1 MVVYKALILTLFYNC
16 QTYIVF
22 TLNQKSATLIAM
34 SKQPDTPDKVYA
46 SNTLVKSRLNVTTP
60 AHLPDSMVPSVN
72 LLPDCKRLIL
82 FTRHSLRERSDG
94 NGFASY
100 QLPLTSKGRVLAK
113 SWGRWL
119 DSNLPYSL
127 DVDSISSPIGRCIDT
142 AQLMQEGAGLQRDIA
157 HQSLLVEPGSL
168 VTDSETVSAVFK
180 EIGVLNFIN
189 RFLQGSIEG
198 TKNAYQGGLDILSL
212 LYQHQPEQNH
222 LMLAVSHD
230 TLLSA
235 FLAVMLDTPEIDWN
249 DWPKMMEGVFL
260 WFDDKPFI
268 ETSAH
273 FIWRGEVYTRSV
285 SSLLESYRASGFHS
299 SQLLLPPEVKWT

>member
-1 MVVYKALILTLFYNC
+1 
-16 QTYIVF
+16 
-22 TLNQKSATLIAM
+22 M
-34 SKQPDTPDKVYA
+34 SKNQNNPLSKLSAEKLANHTPSA
-46 SNTLVKSRLNVTTP
+46 P
-60 AHLPDSMVPSVN
+60 APSHLPDSMISSVR
-72 LLPDCKRLIL
+72 LLPEGERLIL

-100 QLPLTSKGRVLAK
+100 QLPLTPKGRVLAK

-119 DSNLPYSL
+119 SGHLPYSL

-142 AQLMQEGAGLQRDIA
+142 AQLMQEGAGLRRDIA

-168 VTDSETVSAVFK
+168 VTEPDIATPIFK

-189 RFLQGSIEG
+189 RFLQGNLEG

-212 LYQHQPEQNH
+212 FYQNQPQHGH
-222 LMLAVSHD
+222 LIIPVSHD

-235 FLAVMLDTPEIDWN
+235 FLAVMFDVVEIDWN

-260 WFDDKPFI
+260 WFDDKPF
-268 ETSAH
+268 EQANAH
-273 FIWRGEVYTRSV
+273 FVWRGEVYVRPI
-285 SSLLESYRASGFHS
+285 SSLLDSYRAAGFHAS
-299 SQLLLPPEVKWT
+299 TLLLPPIAKLK

>member
-1 MVVYKALILTLFYNC
+1 
-16 QTYIVF
+16 
-22 TLNQKSATLIAM
+22 M
-34 SKQPDTPDKVYA
+34 SKLPN
-46 SNTLVKSRLNVTTP
+46 NTLSKLSAAQRASHTP
-60 AHLPDSMVPSVN
+60 SAPAPSHLPDSMMSSVG
-72 LLPDCKRLIL
+72 LLPMDKRLIL

-100 QLPLTSKGRVLAK
+100 QLPLTQKGRVLAK

-119 DSNLPYSL
+119 AGHLPYSL

-142 AQLMQEGAGLQRDIA
+142 AQLMQAGAGLQRDIY

-168 VTDSETVSAVFK
+168 VTEPEIANPVFK

-189 RFLQGSIEG
+189 RFLQGNLEG

-212 LYQHQPEQNH
+212 FYQNQPKPGH

-235 FLAVMLDTPEIDWN
+235 FLAVMFDVTEIDWN

-260 WFDDKPFI
+260 WFDDKPF
-268 ETSAH
+268 EQASAYLV
-273 FIWRGEVYTRSV
+273 WRGEIYVRPIHT
-285 SSLLESYRASGFHS
+285 LLEDYRAAGFHPNT
-299 SQLLLPPEVKWT
+299 LLLPPELKWI

>member
-1 MVVYKALILTLFYNC
+1 MN
-16 QTYIVF
+16 
-22 TLNQKSATLIAM
+22 M
-34 SKQPDTPDKVYA
+34 SKLPDPILKQQS
-46 SNTLVKSRLNVTTP
+46 SNTLTKHTP
-60 AHLPDSMVPSVN
+60 HAPAPSHLPDSMMASVN
-72 LLPDCKRLIL
+72 LLPTDKRLIL

-100 QLPLTSKGRVLAK
+100 QLPLTPKGRVLAR

-119 DSNLPYSL
+119 AGHLPYSM

-142 AQLMQEGAGLQRDIA
+142 AQLMQEGAGLQRDIM

-168 VTDSETVSAVFK
+168 VTHPEVASAVFK
-180 EIGVLNFIN
+180 EVGVLNFIN
-189 RFLQGSIEG
+189 RFLAGNLEG

-212 LYQHQPEQNH
+212 FYQHQPQQGH

-235 FLAVMLDTPEIDWN
+235 FLAVMLDVPKIDWN

-260 WFDDKPFI
+260 WFDDAPFDQ
-268 ETSAH
+268 ADAYLV
-273 FIWRGEVYTRSV
+273 WRGEVYVRPI
-285 SSLLESYRASGFHS
+285 SSLLEGYLSAGFHPS
-299 SQLLLPPEVKWT
+299 HLLLPPDVTWRYRHEGRST

>member
-1 MVVYKALILTLFYNC
+1 MDILATLIK
-16 QTYIVF
+16 
-22 TLNQKSATLIAM
+22 KSATLTTM
-34 SKQPDTPDKVYA
+34 SKNPSTPLSTLSAEKLA
-46 SNTLVKSRLNVTTP
+46 SHTP
-60 AHLPDSMVPSVN
+60 SAPAPSHLPESMIASVS
-72 LLPDCKRLIL
+72 LLPEAKRLIL

-100 QLPLTSKGRVLAK
+100 QLPLTVKGRVLAK

-119 DSNLPYSL
+119 AGHLPYSL

-142 AQLMQEGAGLQRDIA
+142 AQLMQAGAGLQRDIV

-168 VTDSETVSAVFK
+168 VTEPEIANPVFK

-189 RFLQGSIEG
+189 RFLQGNLEG

-212 LYQHQPEQNH
+212 FYQHQPQQGH

-235 FLAVMLDTPEIDWN
+235 FLAVMFDVVEIDWN

-260 WFDDKPFI
+260 WFDDKPF
-268 ETSAH
+268 EQASAY
-273 FIWRGEVYTRSV
+273 FVWRGEVYVRPIHT
-285 SSLLESYRASGFHS
+285 LLDGYRAAGFHPNT
-299 SQLLLPPEVKWT
+299 LLLPPAVKWT

>member
-1 MVVYKALILTLFYNC
+1 
-16 QTYIVF
+16 
-22 TLNQKSATLIAM
+22 M
-34 SKQPDTPDKVYA
+34 SKLPN
-46 SNTLVKSRLNVTTP
+46 NTLSKLSAVQRASHTP
-60 AHLPDSMVPSVN
+60 SAPAPSHLPDSMMSSVG
-72 LLPDCKRLIL
+72 LLPTDKRLIL

-100 QLPLTSKGRVLAK
+100 QLPLTQKGRVLAN

-119 DSNLPYSL
+119 AGHLPYSL

-142 AQLMQEGAGLQRDIA
+142 AQLMQAGAGLQRDIS

-168 VTDSETVSAVFK
+168 VTEPEIATPIFK

-189 RFLQGSIEG
+189 RFLQGNLEG
-198 TKNAYQGGLDILSL
+198 TKNAYQGGLDLLSL
-212 LYQHQPEQNH
+212 FYQNQPEHGH

-235 FLAVMLDTPEIDWN
+235 FLAVMFDVTEIDWN

-260 WFDDKPFI
+260 WLDDKTLEQARAYFG
-268 ETSAH
+268 
-273 FIWRGEVYTRSV
+273 WRSEVYMRPIHT
-285 SSLLESYRASGFHS
+285 LLDSYRAAGFHPNK
-299 SQLLLPPEVKWT
+299 LLLPPEVKWT

>member
-1 MVVYKALILTLFYNC
+1 
-16 QTYIVF
+16 
-22 TLNQKSATLIAM
+22 M
-34 SKQPDTPDKVYA
+34 SKNPNPSLSELSAEK
-46 SNTLVKSRLNVTTP
+46 LVNHPSSAP
-60 AHLPDSMVPSVN
+60 APSHLPDSMIASVK
-72 LLPDCKRLIL
+72 LLPEGKRLIL

-100 QLPLTSKGRVLAK
+100 QLPLTPKGRVLAK

-119 DSNLPYSL
+119 AGHLPYSL

-142 AQLMQEGAGLQRDIA
+142 AQLMQEGAGLRRDIT

-168 VTDSETVSAVFK
+168 VTEPDIAGPIFK

-189 RFLQGSIEG
+189 QFLQGNLEG

-212 LYQHQPEQNH
+212 FYQNQPQHGH

-235 FLAVMLDTPEIDWN
+235 FLAVMFDVVEIDWN

-260 WFDDKPFI
+260 WFDDKPF
-268 ETSAH
+268 EQANAH
-273 FIWRGEVYTRSV
+273 FVWRGETYIRPISA
-285 SSLLESYRASGFHS
+285 LLDNYRAAGLHTST
-299 SQLLLPPEVKWT
+299 LLLPPILK

>member
-1 MVVYKALILTLFYNC
+1 MNKSFDKSKAGDHPDVL
-16 QTYIVF
+16 
-22 TLNQKSATLIAM
+22 QKHSPSALA
-34 SKQPDTPDKVYA
+34 
-46 SNTLVKSRLNVTTP
+46 P
-60 AHLPDSMVPSVN
+60 AHLPDSMISSVR
-72 LLPDCKRLIL
+72 LLPKNKRLIL

-100 QLPLTSKGRVLAK
+100 QLPLTPKGRVLAK

-119 DSNLPYSL
+119 AGHLPYSL

-142 AQLMQEGAGLQRDIA
+142 AKLMQEGAGLSRSVV

-168 VTDSETVSAVFK
+168 VTKPELANTIFK

-189 RFLQGSIEG
+189 RFLQGNLEG

-212 LYQHQPEQNH
+212 FYQHQPQPGH

-235 FLAVMLDTPEIDWN
+235 FLAVMLEVTEIDWN

-260 WFDDKPFI
+260 WFDEGPF
-268 ETSAH
+268 EQADAH
-273 FIWRGEVYTRSV
+273 FVWRGEVYTRSI
-285 SSLLESYRASGFHS
+285 SSLLKGFRDAGFTYDK
-299 SQLLLPPEVKWT
+299 LLLPPDVNWM

>member
-1 MVVYKALILTLFYNC
+1 
-16 QTYIVF
+16 
-22 TLNQKSATLIAM
+22 M
-34 SKQPDTPDKVYA
+34 SKSPNI
-46 SNTLVKSRLNVTTP
+46 SNSTVSSTSVVETVAKSRSNLSAP
-60 AHLPDSMVPSVN
+60 AHLPDSMVSSVN

-94 NGFASY
+94 KGFASY

-127 DVDSISSPIGRCIDT
+127 DTDSISSPIARCIDT
-142 AQLMQEGAGLQRDIA
+142 AQLMQEGAGLQRAIA

-168 VTDSETVSAVFK
+168 VTDPNTVTTVFK

-189 RFLQGSIEG
+189 RFLQGNIEG

-212 LYQHQPEQNH
+212 FYQNQPEQNH

-235 FLAVMLDTPEIDWN
+235 FLAVMFDIPEIDWN

-273 FIWRGEVYTRSV
+273 FIWRGEVYTRTV
-285 SSLLESYRASGFHS
+285 RSLLEGYRASGFAPNK
-299 SQLLLPPEVKWT
+299 LLLPPEVKWS

>member
-1 MVVYKALILTLFYNC
+1 MNKPSDFSNAKPCN
-16 QTYIVF
+16 
-22 TLNQKSATLIAM
+22 KSKSL
-34 SKQPDTPDKVYA
+34 SKGAPI
-46 SNTLVKSRLNVTTP
+46 P
-60 AHLPDSMVPSVN
+60 AHLPDSMIASVR
-72 LLPDCKRLIL
+72 LLPQDKRLIL

-100 QLPLTSKGRVLAK
+100 QLPLTPKGRVLAK

-119 DSNLPYSL
+119 AQHLPYSL

-142 AQLMQEGAGLQRDIA
+142 AQLMQEGAGLERSIA
-157 HQSLLVEPGSL
+157 HESLLVEPGSL
-168 VTDSETVSAVFK
+168 VTKPEIANAIFK

-189 RFLQGSIEG
+189 RFLQGNLEG

-212 LYQHQPEQNH
+212 LYQNQPQPGH

-235 FLAVMLDTPEIDWN
+235 FLAVMLDKEEIGWN

-260 WFDDKPFI
+260 WFDDSPFKQ
-268 ETSAH
+268 AYAY
-273 FIWRGEVYTRSV
+273 FVWRGEVYTRSIC
-285 SSLLESYRASGFHS
+285 SLLDDYLATGFQPN
-299 SQLLLPPEVKWT
+299 QLLLPPEIKWE

>member
-1 MVVYKALILTLFYNC
+1 MNKLPDSYNSKHQAGASLTKNP
-16 QTYIVF
+16 
-22 TLNQKSATLIAM
+22 IA
-34 SKQPDTPDKVYA
+34 PA
-46 SNTLVKSRLNVTTP
+46 P
-60 AHLPDSMVPSVN
+60 AHLPDSMIPSVE
-72 LLPDCKRLIL
+72 LLPTDKRLIL

-94 NGFASY
+94 QGFASY
-100 QLPLTSKGRVLAK
+100 QLPLTPRGRVLAK

-119 DSNLPYSL
+119 ASHLPYSL

-142 AQLMQEGAGLQRDIA
+142 AQLMQEGAGLERHIE

-168 VTDSETVSAVFK
+168 VTEPDIANRVFK

-189 RFLQGSIEG
+189 RFLQGNLEG

-212 LYQHQPEQNH
+212 FYQNQPQPGH

-235 FLAVMLDTPEIDWN
+235 FLAVMLDVVEIDWN

-260 WFDDKPFI
+260 WFDDRPFDK
-268 ETSAH
+268 ANAY
-273 FIWRGEVYTRSV
+273 FIWRGEVYVRPIK
-285 SSLLESYRASGFHS
+285 SLLDGYRLSGFPS
-299 SQLLLPPEVKWT
+299 NKLLLPPEVKWT

>member
-1 MVVYKALILTLFYNC
+1 MVFITAR
-16 QTYIVF
+16 
-22 TLNQKSATLIAM
+22 KSATLAIM
-34 SKQPDTPDKVYA
+34 SQYTN
-46 SNTLVKSRLNVTTP
+46 NTSLNKSVEKP
-60 AHLPDSMVPSVN
+60 ANRSAPAPSHLPDSMIPSVS
-72 LLPDCKRLIL
+72 LLPDNKRLIL

-100 QLPLTSKGRVLAK
+100 QLPLTPKGRVLAK

-119 DSNLPYSL
+119 AGHLPYSL

-142 AQLMQEGAGLQRDIA
+142 AQLMQEGAGLNRDIS

-168 VTDSETVSAVFK
+168 VTEPEIANPIFK
-180 EIGVLNFIN
+180 EVGVLNFIN
-189 RFLQGSIEG
+189 RFLQGNLEG

-212 LYQHQPEQNH
+212 FYQNQPQHGH

-235 FLAVMLDTPEIDWN
+235 FLAVMFDVIEIDWN

-260 WFDDKPFI
+260 WFDDKPF
-268 ETSAH
+268 EQASAH
-273 FIWRGEVYTRSV
+273 FVWRGIVYTRPIHT
-285 SSLLESYRASGFHS
+285 LLEGYYAAGHHPSK
-299 SQLLLPPEVKWT
+299 LLLPPEVKWK